1 MKLELPF
8 DLAISLLEIYLRE
21 MKTYVHKRLVEEWK
35 AALFIIARKSINRWM
50 EKQNMAYPYKACY
63 SA

>member
-1 MKLELPF
+1 MVYVLWKIIWQFLMKLELPF

-35 AALFIIARKSINRWM
+35 AALFIIARKSINR
-50 EKQNMAYPYKACY
+50 
-63 SA
+63 